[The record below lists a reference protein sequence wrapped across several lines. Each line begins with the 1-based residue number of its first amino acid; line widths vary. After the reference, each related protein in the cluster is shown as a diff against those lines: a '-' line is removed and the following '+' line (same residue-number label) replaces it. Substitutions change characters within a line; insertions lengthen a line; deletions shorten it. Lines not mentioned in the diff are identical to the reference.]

1 MLLPGL
7 SLISAPVRRT
17 FAVACS
23 MLATMAAAQPYP
35 AKPLRVIVPSVPGGN
50 LDLVARTMAQQISLG
65 LRQQVVVENRAGS
78 TVGARFVAKAP
89 PDGYTLLMMSNSFS
103 TAPSVIANAGYD
115 PVKDFAAVSLVA
127 RVPLIL
133 VVNPSLPARSV
144 KAFIALAKAHPGEL
158 TFGGSGV
165 GSLGHTA
172 GESFA
177 QQAGVKMRHVPYKG
191 NAQALV
197 DLVAGQI
204 SFMLD
209 QISSSTPY
217 VLAGK
222 LRPLGVST
230 LTRSPVFPEV
240 PTIDEAGL
248 RGFQDMTYNGIV
260 TPAGTPREVLTRLHA
275 EIAKATQDTDYK
287 NRYAKLGIEAA
298 ASASPEDFAA
308 FVRDDVAKMAKLVR
322 DIGIRAGE

>member
-1 MLLPGL
+1 MQQARARAKSVPLRNNAQRIDHHRKSSMSPPEL
-7 SLISAPVRRT
+7 SLVSAPARDPCTR
-17 FAVACS
+17 CS
-23 MLATMAAAQPYP
+23 ALGVVCFMIASMAAAQPYP

-50 LDLVARTMAQQISLG
+50 LDLVARSMAQQISPG

-89 PDGYTLLMMSNSFS
+89 PDGYTLLMMSNSFA
-103 TAPSVIANAGYD
+103 TGPSVIANAGYD
-115 PVKDFAAVSLVA
+115 PVKDYAAVSLVA

-144 KAFIALAKAHPGEL
+144 KEFIALAKAHPGEL

-177 QQAGVKMRHVPYKG
+177 QQAAVKMRHVPYKG

-217 VLAGK
+217 ILAGR

-230 LTRSPVFPEV
+230 LTRSPVFPAV
-240 PTIDEAGL
+240 VSRHDL
-248 RGFQDMTYNGIV
+248 
-260 TPAGTPREVLTRLHA
+260 
-275 EIAKATQDTDYK
+275 
-287 NRYAKLGIEAA
+287 
-298 ASASPEDFAA
+298 
-308 FVRDDVAKMAKLVR
+308 
-322 DIGIRAGE
+322 